1 MDLPFFYV
9 SEINESII
17 SLDETNSKH
26 IVTVLRMEKG
36 EELLITNG
44 KGKKAQAIII
54 DDNRKKCT
62 VQISHIEE
70 TKPAQPSVTIGIS
83 LIKNSSRFEWFLEKA
98 TEIGVNEILPLIC
111 ERTEKEKFKS
121 ERMQQILI
129 NAMLQ
134 SQQSWLPKMHEP
146 TPFKNLLN
154 TAYSSKMIAHCND
167 DEKRLITQSDL
178 NNDCLLLIGPE
189 GDFSKSEIDAAI
201 SNGFK
206 AVSLGNTRL
215 RTETAGIVGASLLCA
230 RRISIS

>member
-70 TKPAQPSVTIGIS
+70 TKPAQPSVSIGIS
-83 LIKNSSRFEWFLEKA
+83 LIKNSSRFEWFLEKV

-111 ERTEKEKFKS
+111 ERTEKENFKS
-121 ERMQQILI
+121 ERMQQIMI
-129 NAMLQ
+129 NANAQ
-134 SQQSWLPKMHEP
+134 SS
-146 TPFKNLLN
+146 N
-154 TAYSSKMIAHCND
+154 T
-167 DEKRLITQSDL
+167 
-178 NNDCLLLIGPE
+178 
-189 GDFSKSEIDAAI
+189 
-201 SNGFK
+201 
-206 AVSLGNTRL
+206 
-215 RTETAGIVGASLLCA
+215 
-230 RRISIS
+230 